1 MGTSIRIF
9 IFCLYGAVIYASE
22 LSLMLSPVEE
32 NALLRAQKQG
42 RNEKKAHAQGNE
54 LLRLDG
60 IIYNHQT
67 SWTIWL
73 NGRSIKPG
81 QKLENLRIVKVTP
94 YAVDLIWNPNPG
106 TYHQVCLKP
115 SESYY
120 RSKDVH

>member
-1 MGTSIRIF
+1 
-9 IFCLYGAVIYASE
+9 
-22 LSLMLSPVEE
+22 MLSPVEE

-42 RNEKKAHAQGNE
+42 GNEKTAHAQRNE

-73 NGRSIKPG
+73 NGRSVKPG

-94 YAVDLIWNPNPG
+94 YTVDLIWNPNPG

-115 SESYY
+115 SESYHK
-120 RSKDVH
+120 SKDVH